1 MAQVT
6 ASPRQHSNAYNIFIL
21 VLTVLSL
28 AVMVVMLLP
37 ISAQTLKLLTVYD
50 NLICVIFLIDF
61 FYNLFKTPKKSDYF
75 IHQRGWLDLLGSIPS
90 FGISKYGGLL
100 RLARLSRFARI
111 TRLLRGE
118 NKKALVKDVLEHRSQ
133 YAGFITIL
141 LALIVLTVASVLVL
155 QFESASPDAKI
166 INGRDALWYSVV
178 TITTVGYG
186 DYYPVTAGGRITAIF
201 IMVAGVGI
209 IGALAS
215 ILASLLVGSSP
226 EPEEET
232 AGLAPTIEQEMAGIN
247 QRLSVME
254 NDLAKLRQLLEKMS
268 SDGYPK

>member
-1 MAQVT
+1 MSHESN
-6 ASPRQHSNAYNIFIL
+6 SPRQHSNAYNIFIL

-37 ISAQTLKLLTVYD
+37 LSEPTLTLLSYYD
-50 NLICVIFLIDF
+50 NIICIIFLVDF
-61 FYNLFKTPKKSDYF
+61 FYNLMTTPKKSDYF

-90 FGISKYGGLL
+90 FGITPYGSLL

-111 TRLLRGE
+111 IKLLRGE
-118 NKKALVKDVLEHRSQ
+118 NKKKLIKDVLDNRGQ

-141 LALIVLTVASVLVL
+141 LAIIVLTVASVLVL

-166 INGRDALWYSVV
+166 LTGRDAFWYSMV

-186 DYYPVTAGGRITAIF
+186 DYYPVTQGGRITAMF
-201 IMVAGVGI
+201 IMIAGVGI

-215 ILASLLVGSSP
+215 ILASLLVGSP
-226 EPEEET
+226 TAPEEEGEPET
-232 AGLAPTIEQEMAGIN
+232 EPIPTVETELAVIKNELAEM
-247 QRLSVME
+247 R
-254 NDLAKLRQLLEKMS
+254 RLLEKT
-268 SDGYPK
+268 K